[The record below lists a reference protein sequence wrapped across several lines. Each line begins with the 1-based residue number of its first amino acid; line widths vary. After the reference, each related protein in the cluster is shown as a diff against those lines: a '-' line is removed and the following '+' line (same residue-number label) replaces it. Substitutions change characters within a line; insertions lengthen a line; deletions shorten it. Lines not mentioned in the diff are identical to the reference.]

1 MSDSILGYAV
11 QYGGYILEL
20 ALLVLIMR
28 TGQWRKRIYVC
39 LYLFLLLSVDAVGRP
54 LVLHKFGV
62 SSPQYS
68 YFYWMS
74 DVLLIL
80 GAFLLVCSLFRRA
93 CAGQEKMWD
102 LLLPTLG
109 AVFALVLGI
118 SLASLHEHYKNL
130 VSVFIVEFQQN
141 LYFACLVLNTLLY
154 ILLQR
159 RESEDAELAMTVC
172 GLGIQFA
179 GPAANFALVY
189 LAQNNERFWA
199 LYQYLGPLCTIGML
213 ATWFYAVVHV
223 PQPAKVAGKE
233 RAPAWA
239 SSALRPEGA
248 K

>member
-11 QYGGYILEL
+11 QYGGYILEF
-20 ALLVLIMR
+20 ALLVLIVR
-28 TGQWRKRIYVC
+28 TGQWRKRIYIC

-54 LVLHKFGV
+54 LVLHKYGV
-62 SSPQYS
+62 DSIQYQ
-68 YFYWMS
+68 YFYWLS
-74 DVLLIL
+74 DVLLTL

-102 LLLPTLG
+102 MLLPTLG
-109 AVFALVLGI
+109 AVLALVLGI

-159 RESEDAELAMTVC
+159 REPLDEDLSMTVC

-189 LAQNNERFWA
+189 LAQGTERFWA
-199 LYQYLGPLCTIGML
+199 IYQYLGPLCTIGML
-213 ATWFYAVVHV
+213 GTWVYAVVHV

-239 SSALRPEGA
+239 SSALRS
-248 K
+248 

>member
-1 MSDSILGYAV
+1 MSYPILGYAI
-11 QYGGYILEL
+11 QYGGYIIEL
-20 ALLVLIMR
+20 ALLVLIVR
-28 TGQWRKRIYVC
+28 AGQWRKRIYVC
-39 LYLFLLLSVDAVGRP
+39 LYLLLLLLVDAVGRP
-54 LVLHKFGV
+54 LVLHKYGV
-62 SSPQYS
+62 SSPQYQ
-68 YFYWMS
+68 YFYWLS
-74 DVLLIL
+74 DALLIL

-102 LLLPTLG
+102 MLLPTLG
-109 AVFALVLGI
+109 AVFALVLAI
-118 SLASLHEHYKNL
+118 SLASLSQHYKNL
-130 VSVFIVEFQQN
+130 ISIFIVEFQQN

-159 RESEDAELAMTVC
+159 RESLDEDLSMTVC

-189 LAQNNERFWA
+189 LAQGNASFWA

-223 PQPAKVAGKE
+223 PQPAKVADKE

-239 SSALRPEGA
+239 SSALRS
-248 K
+248 